1 MQRTKINQ
9 MRYEMKIMQVFFL
22 MTSLSFFPSIGNS
35 SSASDAVQDL
45 YVTIPFTQRT
55 SSSTVTAYVVVV
67 NSGTT
72 TLPAVRLDIWAN
84 SQDEGYKRCGSRGD
98 KSLTVSKL
106 APGASQLFNVTG
118 LQRAWYGYQRIVAFV
133 DSQCRIT
140 ESNEENWGYY
150 YLSY

>member
-1 MQRTKINQ
+1 
-9 MRYEMKIMQVFFL
+9 MKIVQVFF
-22 MTSLSFFPSIGNS
+22 MMISFSFFPGIGN
-35 SSASDAVQDL
+35 ASNASNAVQDL
-45 YVTIPFTQRT
+45 YVTIPFAQST

-67 NSGTT
+67 NSGTK

-84 SQDEGYKRCGSRGD
+84 SQDEGYKRCGSWGD
-98 KSLTVSKL
+98 KSLTVNKL
-106 APGASQLFNVTG
+106 APGASQLFHVTG

-133 DSQCRIT
+133 DSQCQIT